1 MERKHMGY
9 SDDDLDGTDDSLPS
23 DIPVW
28 NSGSIYFDD
37 EVVEYQGKYYMAL
50 RKTSTDIP
58 GRCKAGIWKA
68 LHAVDDVSLYTQDD
82 LYEDDL
88 YEDDIVETPA
98 EIKTDTLEEKKPEK
112 IEKSNPNTPVKSTTQ
127 KTADASEQISPS
139 QKVNVKPVNKP
150 ITKKKT
156 LKEQQEEQKLRK
168 AVSNPVKHATV
179 EEKKSAMADINSIAK
194 PVPRKMTI
202 APSDQSL
209 VNDILKEIDFN
220 TIKGLNADEN
230 NITSDLLLPQDIV
243 SLQEETV
250 SWESSHP
257 DIISS
262 EGKVHCPNDGSD
274 VAVNLSVTVSKNKTS
289 ATRFFTLWVKAQE
302 KVYSDEECVLMVLEA
317 LNFDQIKG
325 KNSRVSE
332 ITQDLELLTEGL
344 YDTEIFWASKD
355 RSLIDE
361 TGKCYQG
368 NLSKNTRVRLYAI
381 ITKGNEERL
390 KHFDLTL
397 KTEDF

>member
-1 MERKHMGY
+1 MGY
-9 SDDDLDGTDDSLPS
+9 SDDDFDGTDDSLPS

-37 EVVEYQGKYYMAL
+37 EVVEYQGKYYKAL

-58 GRCKAGIWKA
+58 GRCRAGVWKA

-82 LYEDDL
+82 LYEDD
-88 YEDDIVETPA
+88 IIETPD
-98 EIKTDTLEEKKPEK
+98 EIKANTLEEKKQTEK
-112 IEKSNPNTPVKSTTQ
+112 IEKSNPVTAVKSTTP
-127 KTADASEQISPS
+127 KIAEKSEQISSS

-168 AVSNPVKHATV
+168 TGSNPVKHATV

-194 PVPRKMTI
+194 PVPRKMMM

-220 TIKGLNADEN
+220 TIKGVNTDEN
-230 NITSDLLLPQDIV
+230 NITSDLLLSKDIV
-243 SLQEETV
+243 SLQDETV

-257 DIISS
+257 EIISS
-262 EGKVHCPNDGSD
+262 EGKVHCPQNGSD

-289 ATRFFTLWVKAQE
+289 ATRFFTLWVKAKE
-302 KVYSDEECVLMVLEA
+302 KVYSDEECVEMVLDA
-317 LNFDQIKG
+317 LSFDQIKG
-325 KNSRVSE
+325 RNAKVSE

-361 TGKCYQG
+361 TGKCYQA

-397 KTEDF
+397 KTENF

>member
-1 MERKHMGY
+1 MGY
-9 SDDDLDGTDDSLPS
+9 SDDDFDGTDDSLPS

-37 EVVEYQGKYYMAL
+37 EVVEYQGKYYKAL

-58 GRCKAGIWKA
+58 GRCRAGVWKA

-82 LYEDDL
+82 LYEDD
-88 YEDDIVETPA
+88 IIETPD
-98 EIKTDTLEEKKPEK
+98 EIKANTLEEKKQTEK
-112 IEKSNPNTPVKSTTQ
+112 IEKSNPVTAVKSTTP
-127 KTADASEQISPS
+127 KIAEKSEQISSS

-168 AVSNPVKHATV
+168 TGSNPVKHATV

-194 PVPRKMTI
+194 PVPRKMMM

-220 TIKGLNADEN
+220 TIKGVNTDEN
-230 NITSDLLLPQDIV
+230 NITSDLLLSKDIV
-243 SLQEETV
+243 SLQDETV

-257 DIISS
+257 EIISS
-262 EGKVHCPNDGSD
+262 EGKVHCPQNGSD

-289 ATRFFTLWVKAQE
+289 ATRFFTLWVKAKE
-302 KVYSDEECVLMVLEA
+302 KVYSDEECVEMVLDA
-317 LNFDQIKG
+317 LSFDQIKG
-325 KNSRVSE
+325 RNAKVSE

-361 TGKCYQG
+361 TGKCYQA

>member
-1 MERKHMGY
+1 MGY
-9 SDDDLDGTDDSLPS
+9 SDDDFDGTDDSLPS

-37 EVVEYQGKYYMAL
+37 EVVEYQGKYYKAL

-58 GRCKAGIWKA
+58 GRCRAGVWKA

-82 LYEDDL
+82 LYEDD
-88 YEDDIVETPA
+88 IIETPD
-98 EIKTDTLEEKKPEK
+98 EIKANTLEEKKQTEK
-112 IEKSNPNTPVKSTTQ
+112 IEKSNPVTAVKSTTP
-127 KTADASEQISPS
+127 KIAEKSEQISSS

-168 AVSNPVKHATV
+168 TGSNPVKHATV

-194 PVPRKMTI
+194 PVPRKMTM

-220 TIKGLNADEN
+220 TIKGVNTDEN
-230 NITSDLLLPQDIV
+230 NITSDLLLSKDIV
-243 SLQEETV
+243 SLQDETV

-257 DIISS
+257 EIISS
-262 EGKVHCPNDGSD
+262 EGKVHCPQNGSD

-289 ATRFFTLWVKAQE
+289 ATRFFTLWVKAKE
-302 KVYSDEECVLMVLEA
+302 KVYSDEECVEMVLDA
-317 LNFDQIKG
+317 LSFDQIKG
-325 KNSRVSE
+325 RNAKVSE

>member
-1 MERKHMGY
+1 MGY
-9 SDDDLDGTDDSLPS
+9 SDDDLDGTDDSMPS

-58 GRCKAGIWKA
+58 GRCKAGIWKV
-68 LHAVDDVSLYTQDD
+68 LHAVDEASMYMQDD
-82 LYEDDL
+82 LYEDDS
-88 YEDDIVETPA
+88 VETP
-98 EIKTDTLEEKKPEK
+98 K
-112 IEKSNPNTPVKSTTQ
+112 IEKSSPETPVQSTTQ
-127 KTADASEQISPS
+127 KTADRSEQMSPS
-139 QKVNVKPVNKP
+139 QKVNVKPINKP
-150 ITKKKT
+150 LTKKKT

-168 AVSNPVKHATV
+168 AALNVKSAV
-179 EEKKSAMADINSIAK
+179 IEEKKSVSADMNSIAK
-194 PVPRKMTI
+194 PVPRKMTM
-202 APSDQSL
+202 APSDQSI

-220 TIKGLNADEN
+220 MIKGANADEN
-230 NITSDLLLPQDIV
+230 NITSDLLLSQEAV
-243 SLQEETV
+243 SLDAGMV

-262 EGKVHCPNDGSD
+262 TGKVHCPQDGND

-302 KVYSDEECVLMVLEA
+302 KVYSDEECVEMVLDA

-325 KNSRVSE
+325 KNTKVSE

-361 TGKCYQG
+361 TGKCYQH

>member
-1 MERKHMGY
+1 MGY
-9 SDDDLDGTDDSLPS
+9 SDDDFDGTDDSLPS

-37 EVVEYQGKYYMAL
+37 EVVEYQGKYYKAL

-58 GRCKAGIWKA
+58 GRCRAGVWKA

-82 LYEDDL
+82 LYEDD
-88 YEDDIVETPA
+88 IIETPD
-98 EIKTDTLEEKKPEK
+98 EIKANTLEEKKQTEK
-112 IEKSNPNTPVKSTTQ
+112 IEKSNPVTAVKSTTP
-127 KTADASEQISPS
+127 KIAEKSEQISSS

-168 AVSNPVKHATV
+168 TGSNPVKHATV

-194 PVPRKMTI
+194 PVPRKMMM

-220 TIKGLNADEN
+220 TIKGVNTDEN
-230 NITSDLLLPQDIV
+230 NITSDLLLSKDIV
-243 SLQEETV
+243 SLQDETV

-257 DIISS
+257 EIISS
-262 EGKVHCPNDGSD
+262 EGKVHCPQNGSD

-289 ATRFFTLWVKAQE
+289 ATRFFTLWVKAKE
-302 KVYSDEECVLMVLEA
+302 KVYSDEECVEMVLDA
-317 LNFDQIKG
+317 LSFDQIKG
-325 KNSRVSE
+325 RNAKVSE

>member
-1 MERKHMGY
+1 MGY
-9 SDDDLDGTDDSLPS
+9 SDDDFDGTDDSLPS

-37 EVVEYQGKYYMAL
+37 EVVEYQGKYYKAL

-58 GRCKAGIWKA
+58 GRCRAGVWKA

-82 LYEDDL
+82 LYEDD
-88 YEDDIVETPA
+88 IIETPD
-98 EIKTDTLEEKKPEK
+98 EIKANTLEEKKQTEK
-112 IEKSNPNTPVKSTTQ
+112 IEKSNPVTAVKSTTP
-127 KTADASEQISPS
+127 KIAEKSEQISSS

-168 AVSNPVKHATV
+168 TGSNPVKHATV

-194 PVPRKMTI
+194 PVPRKMMM

-220 TIKGLNADEN
+220 TIKGVNTDEN
-230 NITSDLLLPQDIV
+230 NISSDLLLSKDIV
-243 SLQEETV
+243 SLQDETV

-257 DIISS
+257 EIISS
-262 EGKVHCPNDGSD
+262 EGKVHCPQNGSD

-289 ATRFFTLWVKAQE
+289 ATRFFTLWVKAKE
-302 KVYSDEECVLMVLEA
+302 KVYSDEECVEMVLDA
-317 LNFDQIKG
+317 LSFDQIKG
-325 KNSRVSE
+325 RNAKVSE

>member
-1 MERKHMGY
+1 MEY
-9 SDDDLDGTDDSLPS
+9 SDDDLDGTDDSMPS

-58 GRCKAGIWKA
+58 GRCKAGIWKV
-68 LHAVDDVSLYTQDD
+68 LHAVDEVSLYSQDD
-82 LYEDDL
+82 LYEDDI
-88 YEDDIVETPA
+88 EESPA
-98 EIKTDTLEEKKPEK
+98 DVNDNVLEENKQTEK
-112 IEKSNPNTPVKSTTQ
+112 IEKPSLETPVKSTVE
-127 KTADASEQISPS
+127 KTADNSDQKSPS

-150 ITKKKT
+150 LTKKKT
-156 LKEQQEEQKLRK
+156 LKEQQEEQSRRK
-168 AVSNPVKHATV
+168 AALNVKPAV
-179 EEKKSAMADINSIAK
+179 IEEKKSSETDLNSIAK
-194 PVPRKMTI
+194 PVPRKMTM
-202 APSDQSL
+202 APSDQSI

-220 TIKGLNADEN
+220 TIKGLNTDEN
-230 NITSDLLLPQDIV
+230 SITSDLLLSQDTA
-243 SLQEETV
+243 SFDDGTV

-262 EGKVHCPNDGSD
+262 TGKVDCPQDGSD

-302 KVYSDEECVLMVLEA
+302 KAYSDEECVEMVLDA
-317 LNFDQIKG
+317 LSFDQIKG
-325 KNSRVSE
+325 NNSKVSE

-361 TGKCYQG
+361 TGKCYQH

>member
-1 MERKHMGY
+1 MFEISELKAKKLPELQEIAKTLRVPKY
-9 SDDDLDGTDDSLPS
+9 RTQKKLDLVYQILDYQAANPKKVQEALTDD
-23 DIPVW
+23 
-28 NSGSIYFDD
+28 
-37 EVVEYQGKYYMAL
+37 
-50 RKTSTDIP
+50 
-58 GRCKAGIWKA
+58 
-68 LHAVDDVSLYTQDD
+68 
-82 LYEDDL
+82 
-88 YEDDIVETPA
+88 
-98 EIKTDTLEEKKPEK
+98 
-112 IEKSNPNTPVKSTTQ
+112 Q
-127 KTADASEQISPS
+127 K
-139 QKVNVKPVNKP
+139 
-150 ITKKKT
+150 
-156 LKEQQEEQKLRK
+156 KEQQEEQMLRK
-168 AVSNPVKHATV
+168 AASNIKPAVV
-179 EEKKSAMADINSIAK
+179 EEKKSAVTDINTIAK
-194 PVPRKMTI
+194 PVPRKMTM
-202 APSDQSL
+202 APSDQSV

-220 TIKGLNADEN
+220 TIKGLNTDEN
-230 NITSDLLLPQDIV
+230 NITSDLLLSHNSV
-243 SLQEETV
+243 SLEDGTV

-262 EGKVHCPNDGSD
+262 VGKVHCPQDGSD

-302 KVYSDEECVLMVLEA
+302 KIYSDEECVEMVLDA

-325 KNSRVSE
+325 QNFKVSE

-344 YDTEIFWASKD
+344 YNTEIFWASKD

-361 TGKCYQG
+361 TGKCYQH

>member
-1 MERKHMGY
+1 MGY
-9 SDDDLDGTDDSLPS
+9 SDDDLDGTDDSMPS
-23 DIPVW
+23 DISVW
-28 NSGSIYFDD
+28 NSGSIYYDD
-37 EVVEYQGKYYMAL
+37 EVVEYQGKYYKAL

-58 GRCKAGIWKA
+58 GRCKAGVWKV
-68 LHAVDDVSLYTQDD
+68 LHAVEEESLYAQDD
-82 LYEDDL
+82 LYD
-88 YEDDIVETPA
+88 DDIA
-98 EIKTDTLEEKKPEK
+98 ESSADIKDKTLQEQNQTQKTEKLGSKA
-112 IEKSNPNTPVKSTTQ
+112 SVKSTTQ
-127 KTADASEQISPS
+127 KTAEKPEQISPS
-139 QKVNVKPVNKP
+139 PKVNVKPVNKP

-156 LKEQQEEQKLRK
+156 LKEQQEEQMLRK
-168 AVSNPVKHATV
+168 AALNPVKPAIV
-179 EEKKSAMADINSIAK
+179 EEKKSAVADINSIAK
-194 PVPRKMTI
+194 PVPRKMTM
-202 APSDQSL
+202 APSDQSV

-220 TIKGLNADEN
+220 TIKGANTDEN
-230 NITSDLLLPQDIV
+230 NINSDLLLSQDIV
-243 SLQEETV
+243 SLQDGTV

-262 EGKVHCPNDGSD
+262 EGKVNCPHDGSD
-274 VAVNLSVTVSKNKTS
+274 VAVNLSVTVVKNKTS

-302 KVYSDEECVLMVLEA
+302 KSYSDEECVEMVLDA

-325 KNSRVSE
+325 KNTKVSE

-344 YDTEIFWASKD
+344 YATEIFWASKD

-361 TGKCYQG
+361 TGKCYQH

>member
-1 MERKHMGY
+1 MGY
-9 SDDDLDGTDDSLPS
+9 SDDDFNGTDESLPS

-37 EVVEYQGKYYMAL
+37 EIVEYQGKYYKAL

-58 GRCKAGIWKA
+58 GRCKAGIWKVLDSA
-68 LHAVDDVSLYTQDD
+68 EEASLYLQDD
-82 LYEDDL
+82 LYEDDSI
-88 YEDDIVETPA
+88 ETPADVKADIIQDKKQAEKVETPN
-98 EIKTDTLEEKKPEK
+98 PE
-112 IEKSNPNTPVKSTTQ
+112 TPVKTPVQ
-127 KTADASEQISPS
+127 KTADSSENISTS
-139 QKVNVKPVNKP
+139 QKVNVKPVNKAL
-150 ITKKKT
+150 TKKKT
-156 LKEQQEEQKLRK
+156 LKEQQEEQILRK
-168 AVSNPVKHATV
+168 AALNPKPAVV
-179 EEKKSAMADINSIAK
+179 EEKRSVSADINSIAK
-194 PVPRKMTI
+194 PVPRKMTM
-202 APSDQSL
+202 APSDQSI

-220 TIKGLNADEN
+220 RIKGVNTDEN
-230 NITSDLLLPQDIV
+230 NITSDLLLSEDIV
-243 SLQEETV
+243 SLEEGALD
-250 SWESSHP
+250 WESSHP

-262 EGKVHCPNDGSD
+262 AGKVHCPQDGNDI
-274 VAVNLSVTVSKNKTS
+274 AVNLSVTVSKNKTS

-302 KVYSDEECVLMVLEA
+302 KVYSDEECVEMVLDA
-317 LNFDQIKG
+317 LSFDQIKG
-325 KNSRVSE
+325 KNTKVSE

-361 TGKCYQG
+361 TGKCYQH

>member
-1 MERKHMGY
+1 MGY
-9 SDDDLDGTDDSLPS
+9 SDDDFDGTDDSIPS

-28 NSGSIYFDD
+28 NSGSVYFDD
-37 EVVEYQGKYYMAL
+37 EVVEYQGKYYKAL

-58 GRCKAGIWKA
+58 GRCKAGIWKV
-68 LHAVDDVSLYTQDD
+68 LHSVDEVSLYGQDD
-82 LYEDDL
+82 LYDDDSVESPEDGEGDSPQ
-88 YEDDIVETPA
+88 EQKQT
-98 EIKTDTLEEKKPEK
+98 EK
-112 IEKSNPNTPVKSTTQ
+112 IEKPSLETHVQATRQN
-127 KTADASEQISPS
+127 TADSLEQPASS

-168 AVSNPVKHATV
+168 AASNPVKPATV
-179 EEKKSAMADINSIAK
+179 EDKKSVAADINSIAK
-194 PVPRKMTI
+194 PVPRKMTL
-202 APSDQSL
+202 APSDQSI
-209 VNDILKEIDFN
+209 VNNILKDIDFN
-220 TIKGLNADEN
+220 MIKGINTDEN
-230 NITSDLLLPQDIV
+230 NITSDLLLSQDIV
-243 SLQEETV
+243 SLEEGSV

-262 EGKVHCPNDGSD
+262 TGKVHGPQDGSD
-274 VAVNLSVTVSKNKTS
+274 VAVNLSVTVSKNKIS

-302 KVYSDEECVLMVLEA
+302 KAYSDEECVELVLDA

-325 KNSRVSE
+325 KNTKVSE

-361 TGKCYQG
+361 TGKCYQH

>member
-1 MERKHMGY
+1 MGY
-9 SDDDLDGTDDSLPS
+9 SDDDLDGTDDSMPS

-58 GRCKAGIWKA
+58 GRCKAGIWKV
-68 LHAVDDVSLYTQDD
+68 LHAVDEVSLYTQDD
-82 LYEDDL
+82 LYEDD
-88 YEDDIVETPA
+88 IVETPA
-98 EIKTDTLEEKKPEK
+98 DTLEEKKQTEQMEK
-112 IEKSNPNTPVKSTTQ
+112 TSSKAPVKSTTE
-127 KTADASEQISPS
+127 KTEDRSEQISPS
-139 QKVNVKPVNKP
+139 NKVNVKPVNKP

-156 LKEQQEEQKLRK
+156 LKEQQEEQMLRK
-168 AVSNPVKHATV
+168 AASNIKPAVV
-179 EEKKSAMADINSIAK
+179 EEKKSAVTDINTIAK
-194 PVPRKMTI
+194 PVPRKMTM
-202 APSDQSL
+202 APSDQSV

-220 TIKGLNADEN
+220 TIKGLNTDEN
-230 NITSDLLLPQDIV
+230 NITSDLLLSHNSV
-243 SLQEETV
+243 SLEDGTV

-262 EGKVHCPNDGSD
+262 VGKVHCPQDGSD

-302 KVYSDEECVLMVLEA
+302 KIYSDEECVEMVLDA

-325 KNSRVSE
+325 QNFKVSE

-344 YDTEIFWASKD
+344 YNTEIFWASKD

-361 TGKCYQG
+361 TGKCYQH